1 MKVTLTSDDLQAVL
15 AELQQQTGANYQPSN
30 FERTLTLPE
39 QFGNGQFR
47 NENLREGLDLL
58 INQHALNENLVI
70 SAGGISAEATPILL
84 KFFLSGSVAGSIQ
97 DLRDD
102 LYTSSGDYC
111 LSYCP
116 EKMGT
121 VEFAAGKDICTVEL
135 GIAPQL
141 FRTMVAEEHYRQL
154 QQVLDPDNVAPYFEI
169 GKTTPLMAIALQQ
182 IVQCPYQGATR
193 RLYLES
199 KGLELIALY
208 LEQLK
213 IVLPEAIPTKERQ
226 LKPEDV
232 ARIHQAR
239 DILIRNIHT
248 PPSLL
253 SLARQ
258 VGINDCKLKRG
269 FRQVFDN
276 TVFGYLHNYR
286 MEQAARLLQT
296 NQITVTGVAT
306 AVGFNHR
313 GSFAAAF
320 RRKFGVNPKVYQAAF
335 QKQYWTTEAKT
346 PASDRKNSG

>member
-15 AELQQQTGANYQPSN
+15 AELQQQTGANYQPSD
-30 FERTLTLPE
+30 FEGTLTLPE
-39 QFGNGQFR
+39 QFGKGQFR

-58 INQHALNENLVI
+58 INQHQLNENLVI
-70 SAGGISAEATPILL
+70 SAAGVSADVSPILL
-84 KFFLSGSVAGSIQ
+84 KFFLSGSVAGTIQ
-97 DLRDD
+97 DVNDD

-111 LSYCP
+111 LVYCP
-116 EKMGT
+116 ERMGA

-135 GIAPQL
+135 GISPQL
-141 FRTMVAEEHYRQL
+141 FRTMVAGEQYTQL
-154 QQVLDPDNVAPYFEI
+154 QQLLDLDSVAPYFEL
-169 GKTTPLMAIALQQ
+169 GKTTPLMEIALQQ
-182 IVQCPYQGATR
+182 VLQCPYQGAAR

-208 LEQLK
+208 LEQLRMS
-213 IVLPEAIPTKERQ
+213 LPADPSAKGRQ

-232 ARIHQAR
+232 SRIHQAR
-239 DILIRNIHT
+239 DILIRNVHT

-269 FRQVFDN
+269 FRQVFGT
-276 TVFGYLHNYR
+276 TVFGYLHSYR

-296 NQITVTGVAT
+296 NQMTVTGVAA
-306 AVGFNHR
+306 AVGFTNR

-320 RRKFGVNPKVYQAAF
+320 RRKFGVNPRVYQSAF
-335 QKQYWTTEAKT
+335 QKQYWTSGPKT
-346 PASDRKNSG
+346 PASDHKNSG

>member
-15 AELQQQTGANYQPSN
+15 AEFQQQTGANYQPSDC
-30 FERTLTLPE
+30 EGTLTLPE
-39 QFGNGQFR
+39 QFGKGQFR
-47 NENLREGLDLL
+47 NENLREGMELL
-58 INQHALNENLVI
+58 INRQLLNENLVI
-70 SAGGISAEATPILL
+70 SATGVSAEATPILL
-84 KFFLSGSVAGSIQ
+84 KFFLAGSVAGTIQ
-97 DLRDD
+97 DVNDD

-111 LSYCP
+111 LVYCP
-116 EKMGT
+116 ERRGT
-121 VEFAAGKDICTVEL
+121 VEFVAGKDICTVEL

-141 FRTMVAEEHYRQL
+141 FRSMVVGEQYAEL
-154 QQVLDPDNVAPYFEI
+154 QQILAPESVDPYFAT

-182 IVQCPYQGATR
+182 ILQCPYQGAAR

-208 LEQLK
+208 LGQLK
-213 IVLPEAIPTKERQ
+213 TSLPTGPSTKGRQ

-232 ARIHQAR
+232 SRIYQAR
-239 DILIRNIHT
+239 DILVRNIHT

-269 FRQVFDN
+269 FRQVFDT

-286 MEQAARLLQT
+286 MEQAARLLQA
-296 NQITVTGVAT
+296 NQTTVTGVAA
-306 AVGFNHR
+306 AVGFANR

-320 RRKFGVNPKVYQAAF
+320 RRKFGVNPRVYQSAF
-335 QKQYWTTEAKT
+335 QKQYWASGPKT